1 MKLFASRLLT
11 YLVAVSL
18 LVLNG
23 CKRTTYVQAATSQV
37 KFTVENTLGSQPLIL
52 NSTVATT
59 KTGETLTVSLFEYY
73 LSNIKFKKADGTVYA
88 APDTYFLV
96 NQAKPSSLS
105 FAVAG
110 VPVGDY
116 NSVSFIVGVDAQKTG
131 FTDPLSFT
139 GDLNPANNMYW
150 AWNSGHI
157 FLKLEGMV
165 TPAGGTAKPLTC
177 HIGGYVAPYN
187 AIVTAAPSLQGATLP
202 VRADHSPEVHLQADL
217 LRMFDGVTHVPLS
230 TFPGAHMPRAAAVAV
245 AHNYAAGMFRVQ
257 QVVAN

>member
-1 MKLFASRLLT
+1 MKLFAPRLLPC
-11 YLVAVSL
+11 LVAVFL

-23 CKRTTYVQAATSQV
+23 CKRNTYSQAAASQV

-59 KTGETLTVSLFEYY
+59 KTGETFTVSLFEYY
-73 LSNIKFKKADGTVYA
+73 LSGIKFTKSDGTIYT

-116 NSVSFIVGVDAQKTG
+116 NSVSFIIGVDAQKTG
-131 FTDPLSFT
+131 FTDPLDFT

-150 AWNSGHI
+150 TWNSGHV
-157 FLKLEGMV
+157 FLKLEG
-165 TPAGGTAKPLTC
+165 TRTTGSITKALTC
-177 HIGGYVAPYN
+177 HIGGYTAPYS
-187 AIVTAAPSLQGATLP
+187 AIVTAAPSFNGKKLL
-202 VRADHSPEVHLQADL
+202 VRANQTPEIKLRADATKL
-217 LRMFDGVTHVPLS
+217 FDGPKPVNLA
-230 TFPGAHMPRAAAVAV
+230 TFTGTEMPGPQAMQLAQ
-245 AHNYAAGMFRVQ
+245 NYGAGMLTVSQ
-257 QVVAN
+257 IKGN